1 MEARRVKRCVNTCV
15 VYILARADLCA
26 IYSNE
31 FTHRGH
37 VLNFELT
44 DWLKKILYIDQASGQ
59 SNLANAIFVS
69 SLSQPLQKIKQNT
82 GKIFPSRKIREL
94 FGASNFS
101 ALTFPICERSNLWGD
116 EKLAVVWQKYWISEM
131 TGLMWMGDTETVVE
145 TEVRVLRAVRR
156 DNEAVCLW
164 QNGISQIRQ
173 GGYHRVHQ
181 ETCRS
186 PPQETVPGCL
196 GGGDGDRQQRVTWS
210 DLALAGD
217 DSPPLSLLSMCR
229 ALSKQIVGYWKI
241 LNGSFYFR
249 VRGTTLELQLSSCA
263 CFLCHFQVS

>member
-1 MEARRVKRCVNTCV
+1 MSCIE
-15 VYILARADLCA
+15 LW
-26 IYSNE
+26 
-31 FTHRGH
+31 THR
-37 VLNFELT
+37 LIKRNT
-44 DWLKKILYIDQASGQ
+44 LYWSSSQ
-59 SNLANAIFVS
+59 SNLPNAIFVS
-69 SLSQPLQKIKQNT
+69 SLGQPLQKIEQNM
-82 GKIFPSRKIREL
+82 GKIFPRRKIREL

-116 EKLAVVWQKYWISEM
+116 EKLALVWQKYWISEM
-131 TGLMWMGDTETVVE
+131 TGLMWVGDTESVVE

-186 PPQETVPGCL
+186 PPQKRFLDAWGEGMGTDSSGSRGL
-196 GGGDGDRQQRVTWS
+196 TS
-210 DLALAGD
+210 TLAGD

-241 LNGSFYFR
+241 LNGPFYFR

-263 CFLCHFQVS
+263 CFLCHLQVS